1 MLFNLPGE
9 FQVFVTVHGTNTIS
23 ANARGQAHFSATTF
37 SPDNA
42 NTRRKMSQTPACERF
57 QVFDA
62 FVSPRV
68 NSTGESL
75 DNDILLLCV

>member
-1 MLFNLPGE
+1 
-9 FQVFVTVHGTNTIS
+9 
-23 ANARGQAHFSATTF
+23 
-37 SPDNA
+37 
-42 NTRRKMSQTPACERF
+42 MSQTPACERF

-75 DNDILLLCV
+75 DNDILLLCVWWRKRPADGTFTGCNRSRDKRHFWETQGVRHIFRR